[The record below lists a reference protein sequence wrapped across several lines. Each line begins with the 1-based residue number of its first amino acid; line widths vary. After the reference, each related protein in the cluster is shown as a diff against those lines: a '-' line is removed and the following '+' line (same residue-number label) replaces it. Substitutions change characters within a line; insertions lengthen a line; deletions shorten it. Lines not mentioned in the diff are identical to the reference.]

1 MAELKGN
8 YSNLEIKTILNDVLQ
23 YAFPSN
29 THPLEKLQQF
39 FVEYQR
45 KEAKNAGDYNAD
57 LHRIRIFNLSRDSKE
72 ILLTALHDL
81 SHHIEYTFYGE
92 SAHRE
97 RFYTY
102 YHNVLV
108 TAVGMKLLA
117 KMDLNLI
124 GVKELEKLEKFHGPV
139 VYWKIPEISY
149 KDNIFYLDVKN
160 GYEFRDVLK
169 DWGYKYL
176 SFEEVWRGEYNRDTV
191 WEEKSELNEL
201 GIDDKSIC
209 VHHAVDFQTSFV
221 YYLVIRNAYDHRL
234 TLRKLGYKYGAYN
247 VGKRNWVKKIDAK
260 DLNEERE
267 KVNGLM
273 GVSLKVLKELPSIDS
288 KI

>member
-124 GVKELEKLEKFHGPV
+124 SVKELEKLEKFHGPV

-176 SFEEVWRGEYNRDTV
+176 SFEEVWRGEFNRDTV

-201 GIDDKSIC
+201 GIEDKSIC

-260 DLNEERE
+260 DLNEERA
-267 KVNGLM
+267 KVEGLM
-273 GVSLKVLKELPSIDS
+273 GVSLKVMKELPSS
-288 KI
+288 GSTK

>member
-1 MAELKGN
+1 MAELSGN
-8 YSNLEIKTILNDVLQ
+8 NTNMEIKTLLNDVLE

-29 THPLEKLQQF
+29 THPLEKLQRF
-39 FVEYQR
+39 SVECQR
-45 KEAKNAGDYNAD
+45 KEAKKDGDYNAD

-92 SAHRE
+92 SAHKE
-97 RFYTY
+97 RFYNY

-108 TAVGMKLLA
+108 TAIGMKLLL
-117 KMDLNLI
+117 KMDLSLLDM
-124 GVKELEKLEKFHGPV
+124 KERDKLEKVHGAIH
-139 VYWKIPEISY
+139 YWEIPAITY
-149 KDNIFYLDVKN
+149 KENSFYLDVKN
-160 GYEFRDVLK
+160 GYEFRDTLK

-176 SFEEVWRGEYNRDTV
+176 SLEEVWRGEFTRDSV

-201 GIDDKSIC
+201 GIDDESIL
-209 VHHAVDFQTSFV
+209 VHHAVDFQTTFV

-234 TLRKLGYKYGAYN
+234 TLRKLGYRHGAFN

-260 DLNEERE
+260 DLNEERA
-267 KVNGLM
+267 KVEGLM
-273 GVSLKVLKELPSIDS
+273 GVSLKVLKELPSSGSI
-288 KI
+288 K

>member
-124 GVKELEKLEKFHGPV
+124 SVKELEKLEKFHGPV

-149 KDNIFYLDVKN
+149 KANIFYLDVKN

-176 SFEEVWRGEYNRDTV
+176 SFEEVWRGEFNRDTV

-201 GIDDKSIC
+201 GIEDKSIC

-260 DLNEERE
+260 DLNEERA
-267 KVNGLM
+267 KVEGLM
-273 GVSLKVLKELPSIDS
+273 GVSLKVMKELPSS
-288 KI
+288 GSTK